1 MYFLRMA
8 LCAAFFKDMPKNTA
22 NVLQMSKN
30 RMALPNPIPCNCLM
44 SYRKPTSLQNVAL
57 NTSYN

>member
-8 LCAAFFKDMPKNTA
+8 LCAAFFKHMPKNTA

-44 SYRKPTSLQNVAL
+44 LYRKPTSLQNVAL